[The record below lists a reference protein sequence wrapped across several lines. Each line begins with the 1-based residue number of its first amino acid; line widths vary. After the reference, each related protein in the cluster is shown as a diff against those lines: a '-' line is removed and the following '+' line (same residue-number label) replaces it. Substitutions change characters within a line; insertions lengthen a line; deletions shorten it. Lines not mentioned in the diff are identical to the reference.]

1 MAEKTLEEDKIYFNL
16 NTSNEKLNKSLSSFK
31 DKFDAEGMEGS
42 INEIDGLFDEF
53 QTISDEV
60 NTLMEDN
67 VGTSPTNGDE
77 SAIMGEYGEKV
88 YGLYDVNKV
97 AFDDFGEHFSNYTA
111 ALNDISNKEQ
121 DFSEE
126 SGRVYG
132 DENFIN

>member
-31 DKFDAEGMEGS
+31 DKF
-42 INEIDGLFDEF
+42 NEIDGLFDEF